1 MVLVSKLVGLRDN
14 LGVELEQWF
23 MLGELLCESYT
34 FLRVSLLLQPFIGY
48 LASQKNFPNLQI
60 LVSDQAQYL
69 NRVLRC

>member
-1 MVLVSKLVGLRDN
+1 MVLANKLVVLRDN
-14 LGVELEQWF
+14 LGVELEPLF

-34 FLRVSLLLQPFIGY
+34 FLRVSLLLPPFVGY